1 MVKSEPEDN
10 NDMFDPDYEMDSS
23 INENSG
29 GKKKRLLSRSDDK
42 IEDLE
47 LDETSHSQSR
57 GKIALIQLGNI
68 DYKPA
73 YNSHNCY
80 I

>member
-10 NDMFDPDYEMDSS
+10 HDMFDPDYEVDSP
-23 INENSG
+23 INENNC
-29 GKKKRLLSRSDDK
+29 GKKKKILSRSDDK

-57 GKIALIQLGNI
+57 GKIMR
-68 DYKPA
+68 
-73 YNSHNCY
+73 H
-80 I
+80 

>member
-10 NDMFDPDYEMDSS
+10 HDMFDPDYEVDSP

-29 GKKKRLLSRSDDK
+29 GKEKRLLSRSDDK

-57 GKIALIQLGNI
+57 GKIMR
-68 DYKPA
+68 
-73 YNSHNCY
+73 H
-80 I
+80 

>member
-10 NDMFDPDYEMDSS
+10 NDMFDPDYEVDSS

-29 GKKKRLLSRSDDK
+29 SKKKRLLSRSDDK

-57 GKIALIQLGNI
+57 GKIMR
-68 DYKPA
+68 
-73 YNSHNCY
+73 H
-80 I
+80 

>member
-1 MVKSEPEDN
+1 
-10 NDMFDPDYEMDSS
+10 MFDPDYEVDSP

-57 GKIALIQLGNI
+57 GKIMR
-68 DYKPA
+68 
-73 YNSHNCY
+73 H
-80 I
+80 

>member
-10 NDMFDPDYEMDSS
+10 NDMFDPDYEVDSP

-29 GKKKRLLSRSDDK
+29 GKEKRLLSRSDDK

-57 GKIALIQLGNI
+57 GKIMR
-68 DYKPA
+68 
-73 YNSHNCY
+73 H
-80 I
+80 